1 MSAVL
6 SVDATVRRPEFEL
19 AVAFELDAGEVLA
32 TMGPNG
38 SGKSTLLGVIAG
50 IVDAEGRVEV
60 NGVPYLGDGRFVGP
74 ADREV
79 GVVFQDY
86 LLFPHL
92 DALDNVAFGLRCR
105 GARRRSARAAAGEWL
120 DRFDVGG
127 LAHRRPDELSGGQ
140 AQRVALARAL
150 ATEPRVLLLDE
161 PLSALDASVRHDVRR
176 DLRRH
181 LADFGG
187 TTVLVTHDPVDAF
200 SLASRAL
207 VLENGAVTQ
216 SGSIADLVAAPRSRF
231 VADLVGVNQYRGT
244 RRRDGSIALDGGGS
258 LIAAEVSEAA
268 RPPGSDIEAGEAVF
282 VVVRPNSVGIHT
294 TPPAGSAR
302 NVWAGEIDTLE
313 VGGGRT
319 RVRVLGAPSIVAE
332 VTSSAVADLGLA
344 VGATVWVSVKA
355 TEIEVLPA

>member
-19 AVAFELDAGEVLA
+19 AVAFELEAGEVLA

-92 DALDNVAFGLRCR
+92 NALDNVAFGLRCR
-105 GARRRSARAAAGEWL
+105 GARRRSARAAAAEWL

-150 ATEPRVLLLDE
+150 AIEPRVLLLDE

-207 VLENGAVTQ
+207 VLENGVVTQ

-244 RRRDGSIALDGGGS
+244 RRRDGSIELDGGGS
-258 LIAAEVSEAA
+258 LVAAEA
-268 RPPGSDIEAGEAVF
+268 SDAGGPSTGATAGDAVF
-282 VVVRPNSVGIHT
+282 VVVRPNSVGVHT

-319 RVRVLGAPSIVAE
+319 RVRVLGTPSIVAE